1 MFSEIENKEL
11 SVSPVAMKADGVLAD
26 DLPPPLDTFKSG
38 HNLII
43 CGASGMGKSTLMLNL
58 ISKQHKKVKGQKIR
72 QSFRKCFHNIFIVSP
87 SLNTLNNNVFSDLDE
102 NKKATEFDE
111 DWLNYFY
118 EELDKIK
125 HEGEEAGENH
135 YTLLILDD
143 VAVSLRKNR
152 RLEQKFV
159 QLLQNRRHLGSGGVS
174 VWCLVQ
180 SYLNISPQHR
190 NNLTHFITMKP
201 KTPKERNTIFEDL
214 IGQEK
219 NRNNDFFNFVFR
231 DKHDF
236 LMIDF
241 TLSNSSADYDYYRNF
256 NKIVFQEET

>member
-11 SVSPVAMKADGVLAD
+11 SISPISMSADGILAD

-38 HNLII
+38 HSLCI
-43 CGASGMGKSTLMLNL
+43 CGASGMGKTTLMLNL
-58 ISKQHKKVKGQKIR
+58 ISKPPKKIHGVKTR
-72 QSFRKCFHNIFIVSP
+72 QSFKKCFHNIFIVSP
-87 SLNTLNNNVFSDLDE
+87 SLSTLNNNVFDDLDE
-102 NKKATEFDE
+102 EKKATEFNE

-118 EELDKIK
+118 EQLDAIK
-125 HEGEEAGENH
+125 KEGEEANEKQ

-143 VAVSLRKNR
+143 VAVSLRKNK

-190 NNLTHFITMKP
+190 NNLTHFITLKP

-219 NRNNDFFNFVFR
+219 NKNNDFFNFIFR

-236 LMIDF
+236 LLIDF
-241 TLSNSSADYDYYRNF
+241 TLSNKSADFDYYRNF
-256 NKIVFQEET
+256 NKIVFNGDV